1 MFFVLSKLLLFLIS
15 PFTWM
20 LITGYFA
27 LFSKKAKRKK
37 ISRISFI
44 VITLFFSNT
53 FIYKEVCRQWEVFG
67 TPASKVGNYD
77 VAIVLT
83 GMAEYNNDL
92 KVLSARRGFDRMVQT
107 LTLYKQH
114 KIKQILITG
123 DNGYLTDNN
132 LHEASQMKQLLI
144 GWGVPAE
151 DIITEEKS
159 RNTYENA
166 VETKKI
172 IAPMLHPGFKILLVT
187 SGTHMRRARACFIK
201 TGLQFDTL
209 STDLYTGPKRYYTFE
224 DFIIPSADALNEWQ
238 KLLKEMVGYVAYAL
252 TGKI

>member
-1 MFFVLSKLLLFLIS
+1 MFFILSKLLLFLVS

-27 LFSKKAKRKK
+27 FFSKKAKRKK
-37 ISRISFI
+37 RSRISLL
-44 VITLFFSNT
+44 VISLFFSNT
-53 FIYKEVCRQWEVFG
+53 FIFKEACRQWEVFG
-67 TPASKVGNYD
+67 TPVSKVGHYD
-77 VAIVLT
+77 VAVVLT

-92 KVLSARRGFDRMVQT
+92 HTLSARRGFDRMVQT

-114 KIKQILITG
+114 KIKKILITG
-123 DNGYLTDNN
+123 DNGYLTDNG

-144 GWGVPAE
+144 GWGIPAK
-151 DIITEEKS
+151 DILTEEKS

-166 VETKKI
+166 VETKKLLT
-172 IAPMLHPGFKILLVT
+172 PMLRPGSKILLVT
-187 SGTHMRRARACFIK
+187 SGTHMRRARACFLK
-201 TGLQFDTL
+201 AGLQFDTM

-224 DFIIPSADALNEWQ
+224 DFIIPSADTLNEWQ
-238 KLLKEMVGYVAYAL
+238 KLLKEIVGYVAYAL